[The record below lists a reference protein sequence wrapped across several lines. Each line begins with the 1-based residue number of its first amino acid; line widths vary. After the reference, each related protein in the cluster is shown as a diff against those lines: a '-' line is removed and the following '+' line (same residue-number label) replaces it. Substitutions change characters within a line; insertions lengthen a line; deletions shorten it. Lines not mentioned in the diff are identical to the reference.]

1 MPEVFIQMEIVNEK
15 EEYFFRKYEDVSAL
29 LNDDT
34 FNFLDYMHIKKYL
47 MPIIEKCRELKPF
60 LTPNFPLTP
69 PLEFF
74 AFNPNIK
81 GSSEIRK
88 YTTKKPTFNI
98 MIGPKCK
105 IILNY

>member
-1 MPEVFIQMEIVNEK
+1 MEIVNKK
-15 EEYFFRKYEDVSAL
+15 EVYFFRKYEDVSAL
-29 LNDDT
+29 LNDGT

-47 MPIIEKCRELKPF
+47 TPIIEKRRELKPF
-60 LTPNFPLTP
+60 LTPNFPLTL
-69 PLEFF
+69 PLEYF

-98 MIGPKCK
+98 NDWPKM
-105 IILNY
+105 